1 MKAIS
6 RSIRT
11 ILHVFV
17 LALLLTSALSAQA
30 QSPVRIIFL
39 HHSCGHNLIEQGD
52 VRQGLTA
59 RGYEFYDHGYNGD
72 GLRLADGSYTGTHF
86 DVPGDNTNPDGLA
99 EIFSQPL
106 HDPPDNAF
114 SHLMAYDVIAFKSCF
129 PVSNIESDRQ
139 LRRYQSHYTSIRDR
153 MDQYPEKL
161 FIIVTQPPQ
170 VPGASNSRQ
179 ARRAR
184 ELAQW
189 LQSDDFLAGH
199 PNIVVFDF
207 FGQLAGDDN
216 FLRPEYRIDD
226 YDAHPNAQANAEIGL
241 RFVDFIDAA
250 IQSYGVTGTPPS
262 EGEPTTPP
270 AEGEPTQPSA
280 PPPAAGLVDDF
291 ESGID
296 PWSADRDDIGSTV
309 DCTLDDQ
316 VAHGGSASL
325 QMTYRIASGGWGGC
339 ARGFEAPQNLGGT
352 GLSVWVRADAT
363 GQPVALMLFAGDPD
377 APSPFEAVFHTP
389 EESVEGWTRVDV
401 PWSAFAQAE
410 WAAADDLSEVDPT
423 RVTGYSFGLGIDEA
437 HREGTVWV
445 DDVAVMGG
453 GAEPPAESG
462 TPEPAVPPAVEES
475 PAGGLCPAAFA
486 LPLGALVLALGRKRR
501 TGAGS

>member
-52 VRQGLTA
+52 VRQGLSA
-59 RGYEFYDHGYNGD
+59 RGYEFYDHGYNGE

-106 HDPPDNAF
+106 HDPPDNTF

-170 VPGASNSRQ
+170 VPGASNPRQ

-226 YDAHPNAQANAEIGL
+226 YDAHPNAQANAEIGP
-241 RFVDFIDAA
+241 RFVEFIDAA

-262 EGEPTTPP
+262 EGEPTPPP
-270 AEGEPTQPSA
+270 AEGEPTQPPA

-325 QMTYRIASGGWGGC
+325 RMIYRIASGGWGGC
-339 ARGFEAPQNLGGT
+339 ARAFEAPQNLGGT
-352 GLSVWVRADAT
+352 GLSVWVRSDAA
-363 GQPVALMLFAGDPD
+363 GQPVALMAFAGDSD
-377 APSPFEAVFHTP
+377 APSPFEAVFETP
-389 EESVEGWTRVDV
+389 EASVEGWTRVDV

-410 WAAADDLSEVDPT
+410 WAAADDLTTVDPT

-453 GAEPPAESG
+453 DQEPPAESG
-462 TPEPAVPPAVEES
+462 TPEAEVPPAVEES